1 MSNIDVLT
9 PPKRYGVTE
18 KKKAE
23 LDALTI
29 QVTDAQYEVQQ
40 LQAIVDSLTVK
51 AANFQAVVEVNDNN
65 KNQALSNKNMLT
77 QILQSALALRDNS
90 NTAFNGIVIADA
102 KTQQVAKS
110 IKTLIDK
117 LIYAAEVV
125 NKLSNLIIRKKALNP
140 LINDDLVARVS
151 TAGADANNAVALT
164 LVALQS
170 AYATQAANLQSEAAS
185 ALQYMQAMKL
195 YEVLS
200 GEQDDKGEEKDEQTE
215 AAKDGK
221 PTGEKPKEKDKDK
234 ADNSLKSLL
243 DKAYLEAQAT
253 YKHSLHASD
262 ATNKQ
267 LSAATK
273 NLTQAQIKLK
283 STQLGLAA
291 ANAAALAS

>member
-1 MSNIDVLT
+1 MSNLDVLT

-29 QVTDAQYEVQQ
+29 QVADAQYEVQQ
-40 LQAIVDSLTVK
+40 LQAIVDSLTDK
-51 AANFQAVVEVNDNN
+51 AANFQAVVVVNENN

-77 QILQSALALRDNS
+77 QILQAALSLKENS
-90 NTAFNGIVIADA
+90 NTAFNGIVIADS
-102 KTQQVAKS
+102 KTQQVAKD
-110 IKTLIDK
+110 IKSLIDK

-151 TAGADANNAVALT
+151 TAGSDANNAVALT

-170 AYATQAANLQSEAAS
+170 AYAAQASNLQSEAAS
-185 ALQYMQAMKL
+185 ALQYTQAMKL

-200 GEQDDKGEEKDEQTE
+200 GEQEDQDEEKHKRTNGGQDDKPIADKH
-215 AAKDGK
+215 
-221 PTGEKPKEKDKDK
+221 KDKNQS
-234 ADNSLKSLL
+234 DNSLKALL
-243 DKAYLEAQAT
+243 DKAYTEAQEA
-253 YKHSLHASD
+253 YKQSLYASD

-267 LSAATK
+267 LSVAAK